1 MRRAGEL
8 RRAKPGFA
16 SDQRRPLKSLGN
28 DGQLFCKTRMRA
40 VVRHARYTENG
51 RPADARRV
59 KGAATPY
66 CSALLCSALLCSA
79 LLCSALRSV
88 ALSRMSVKPPPMAS
102 CPALSGRPSL
112 PIRQH
117 KNSTRPHPSGA
128 RDHKCHQVSYRDDRH
143 GPRAAKGA
151 PTGGEGL
158 ELVQP
163 RGASASA
170 SYT

>member
-1 MRRAGEL
+1 MARMRRAGEL

-40 VVRHARYTENG
+40 IVRHARYTENG

-102 CPALSGRPSL
+102 CPARAGG
-112 PIRQH
+112 
-117 KNSTRPHPSGA
+117 HPSNPICK
-128 RDHKCHQVSYRDDRH
+128 DSSPKH
-143 GPRAAKGA
+143 GPGAQIRRHSVLSHPRAPDGHERSKS
-151 PTGGEGL
+151 GGKRQG
-158 ELVQP
+158 
-163 RGASASA
+163 RA
-170 SYT
+170 